1 MTTHFIVGWNNDT
14 KAQGALDWA
23 LGHDEAG
30 GAGAGWAGD
39 GATGAGSTETRA
51 GLTVT
56 LLGVLDKDEHGK
68 KYPESGA
75 AVELARLQLEGVV
88 AAARAGHP
96 AVTVTGVLVHG
107 DTVTELVRCSTA
119 ENTLV
124 LGSRNRAEQKTSRRW
139 SVGARVAAR
148 IRGPLA
154 IIPDVELRQRSG
166 IVVGVDGSS
175 SSDKALFFAASEGRR
190 TGQTVKVVHAWV
202 EPAVYQVAYVPDGSD
217 LDSLEAMHRSVVQ
230 EAIAQVS
237 DDFADVSF
245 ELAIV
250 EATPANALLQ
260 ASTTARMLVVGN
272 HSLRPLERFFIG
284 SVSHAVIVG
293 LRSPVLVVPAESL
306 V

>member
-1 MTTHFIVGWNNDT
+1 MTTHFMVGWNNDT
-14 KAQGALDWA
+14 KSQGALDWA
-23 LGHDEAG
+23 LAHDEAG
-30 GAGAGWAGD
+30 APGPGAS
-39 GATGAGSTETRA
+39 ATGVET

-56 LLGVLDKDEHGK
+56 LLRVLDKDEHGK
-68 KYPESGA
+68 KFPESGA
-75 AVELARLQLEGVV
+75 AVELARVQLDSVV

-96 AVTVTGVLVHG
+96 AVAVEGVLVRG
-107 DTVTELVRCSTA
+107 DTVTELVRCSTP

-124 LGSRNRAEQKTSRRW
+124 LGSRNRGEQKLSRRW

-148 IRGPLA
+148 IRGQLA
-154 IIPDVELRQRSG
+154 IIPDVEMLQRSG

-175 SSDKALFFAASEGRR
+175 SSDKALFVAATEGRR
-190 TGQTVKVVHAWV
+190 TGQTVRVVHAWV
-202 EPAVYQVAYVPDGSD
+202 EPAVYEVAYLPNGSD

-230 EAIAQVS
+230 EAIAQVA
-237 DDFADVSF
+237 DDFADVTF

-250 EATPANALLQ
+250 EATPANALLHES
-260 ASTTARMLVVGN
+260 ATARMLVVGN